1 MSPQAARA
9 AEEQGLPKLS
19 GVGIGE
25 GQPQPSLRDHPLELG
40 AIELG
45 LGPALLFLPIILE
58 ANPFH
63 LTLTGADFTGINDR
77 FATGGV
83 QGELVSRYLAFLA
96 AAASAPPVG
105 IASLRASFRGPHHR
119 ELAVDLADTVPGG
132 RRHCA
137 GVACVRSST
146 ALNKRIH

>member
-9 AEEQGLPKLS
+9 AEEQGLPKFS
-19 GVGIGE
+19 GMGIGE
-25 GQPQPSLRDHPLELG
+25 GQHQPPLRNHPLELG

-45 LGPALLFLPIILE
+45 LGPAVLFLSIILE
-58 ANPFH
+58 ADPFH
-63 LTLTGADFTGINDR
+63 LSFAGAGFTGINDR
-77 FATGGV
+77 FTARDV
-83 QGELVSRYLAFLA
+83 QGEFVSGHLPFPA
-96 AAASAPPVG
+96 AGALAPPVG

-119 ELAVDLADTVPGG
+119 ELPVDLADTVPGG

-137 GVACVRSST
+137 GVACVRRST